1 MTMSFLRPGPLDV
14 IDILIASYIIY
25 RILLLFQGTRA
36 AQMLFGLLLLLLT
49 GIVAQWFHLNALQTM
64 ISGLEAVWV
73 IGFIIV
79 FQPELRRALAE
90 LGKTRLFRFLV
101 EEEEEAEFV
110 EEIEDTAIK
119 LSTSKLGGLIAIER
133 EVSLKGFLEGGTRIE
148 AKVSSELLTT
158 IFSPY
163 TPLHDGAVIIRK
175 NLIVAAGCIL
185 PLTQNP
191 LLDRNLGTRHRAAVG
206 LTEETDAVVVV
217 VSEESR
223 SISLAVGGNLERDL
237 EPARLRDRLYK
248 LTIKGRRPQA

>member
-1 MTMSFLRPGPLDV
+1 MTMSFLRPGVLDV
-14 IDILIASYIIY
+14 IDVMIASYLIY
-25 RILLLFQGTRA
+25 RIFLLFRGTRA
-36 AQMLFGLLLLLLT
+36 AQMLFGLLLLVLT
-49 GIVAQWFHLNALQTM
+49 GIVAQWFHMNALRTM
-64 ISGLEAVWV
+64 VSGLEAVWI

-90 LGKTRLFRFLV
+90 LGRTRLFRFLV
-101 EEEEEAEFV
+101 EEEESEYLD
-110 EEIEDTAIK
+110 EIEEAAQK

-133 EVSLKGFLEGGTRIE
+133 EVSLKGFMEGGTKID

-163 TPLHDGAVIIRK
+163 TPLHDGAVIIR
-175 NLIVAAGCIL
+175 NNSIIAAGCIL

-217 VSEESR
+217 VSEETR
-223 SISLAVGGNLERDL
+223 TISLVVDGNLERGL
-237 EPARLRDRLYK
+237 EPGELRERLHNLV
-248 LTIKGRRPQA
+248 IKREDLAA

>member
-1 MTMSFLRPGPLDV
+1 MTFLRPGIFDIVDV
-14 IDILIASYIIY
+14 MVASYIIY
-25 RILLLFQGTRA
+25 RILLLFRGTRA
-36 AQMLFGLLLLLLT
+36 AQMLFGLLILVLT
-49 GIVAQWFHLNALQTM
+49 GIVAQWFHLNALRTM
-64 ISGLEAVWV
+64 ISGLEAVWI

-90 LGKTRLFRFLV
+90 LGRTRLFRFLV
-101 EEEEEAEFV
+101 EEEEAEYLN
-110 EEIEDTAIK
+110 EIGDAAHR

-133 EVSLKGFLEGGTRIE
+133 EVSLKGFMEGGTSIE

-163 TPLHDGAVIIRK
+163 TPLHDGAVIVRN
-175 NLIVAAGCIL
+175 NLIIAAGCIL

-217 VSEESR
+217 ISEETR
-223 SISLAVGGNLERDL
+223 IISLVVDGNLERDL
-237 EPARLRDRLYK
+237 TPARLRERL
-248 LTIKGRRPQA
+248 LDLILKGDSSS